1 MSDGVVGVTDEN
13 FAELVRGSDR
23 LVLLD
28 FWASWC
34 GPCKQIAPLID
45 ELAEEYRAEL
55 LVGKVDT
62 EANPELTARFSIR
75 SIPALFLLRGGE
87 IVSIVEGRTKT
98 RIAEA
103 IDSHL

>member
-1 MSDGVVGVTDEN
+1 MRDVVASVTDEN
-13 FAELVRGSDR
+13 FSELVGGSDR

-45 ELAEEYRAEL
+45 ELAEEYGEEML
-55 LVGKVDT
+55 FGKVDI
-62 EANPELTARFSIR
+62 EANPVLSGRFSIR

-87 IVSIVEGRTKT
+87 VVGVIDGRTKT